1 MFITNG
7 SRKLKHKIVWFLA
20 DINGFTERKL
30 FIFEDIFKQFTVLE
44 EKSIDT
50 DKIFSQKNSGK
61 KALDIIERERSR
73 LLYTSED
80 IRIKKGKPYGWTYGE
95 NREIHNNK
103 GEVVKIKQLRCD
115 YFGQKEIVN
124 C

>member
-44 EKSIDT
+44 EKSIDS

-73 LLYTSED
+73 LLYLLKISVLKKVSLTVGLTAK
-80 IRIKKGKPYGWTYGE
+80 IGKFTIIKAK
-95 NREIHNNK
+95 
-103 GEVVKIKQLRCD
+103 
-115 YFGQKEIVN
+115 
-124 C
+124 